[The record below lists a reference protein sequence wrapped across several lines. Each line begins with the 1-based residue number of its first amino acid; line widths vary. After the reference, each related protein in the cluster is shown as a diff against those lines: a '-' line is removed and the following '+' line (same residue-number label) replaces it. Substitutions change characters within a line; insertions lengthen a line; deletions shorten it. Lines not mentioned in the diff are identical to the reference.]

1 MRSATALT
9 ATVSLDEILSRPD
22 VWCADRLATAPI
34 PTVASGFAELDAELP
49 GGGWPR
55 GALTEI
61 LVERVGIGECSLL
74 LPALARMRAEN
85 RWLLL
90 IAPPY
95 RINAPAWA
103 NGGVDVRTTETRT
116 HTGAVI
122 AVHNLVEQ
130 VIVAGRGGPEVVAC
144 VATNVYVKHASGW
157 RILLHHSGLASEDPP
172 PVASGTVL
180 H

>member
-1 MRSATALT
+1 MR
-9 ATVSLDEILSRPD
+9 R
-22 VWCADRLATAPI
+22 API
-34 PTVASGFAELDAELP
+34 FSTAEAVEEAFYDAMQRADVEAMMSLWADDEEVMCIHPGHQRLVGLQAIRASWTAIF
-49 GGGWPR
+49 
-55 GALTEI
+55 
-61 LVERVGIGECSLL
+61 
-74 LPALARMRAEN
+74 
-85 RWLLL
+85 
-90 IAPPY
+90 
-95 RINAPAWA
+95 A